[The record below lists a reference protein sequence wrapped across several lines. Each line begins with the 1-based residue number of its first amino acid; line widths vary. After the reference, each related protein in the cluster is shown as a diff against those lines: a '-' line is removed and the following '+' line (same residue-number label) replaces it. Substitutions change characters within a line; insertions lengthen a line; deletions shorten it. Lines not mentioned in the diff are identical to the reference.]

1 MTMRSGGYGDR
12 NASPSVPL
20 ARRHGPRT
28 LRPLVTVAAM
38 TVTVVGIGADGWDG
52 LSPRARTA
60 VERAEL
66 VLGSPRQLGLL
77 PSGIEAEQ
85 RELPSP
91 LREGLASFAQEAGSR
106 PAVVLASGDPFLS
119 GIGSTLLD
127 VLGADAIEDVVPAV
141 SSVTLARAAMRWAAE
156 STSWVSLVGRDAYR
170 LLRHLEPG
178 ARLLVLVSDTTT
190 ATHVAAILT
199 AAGFGESRI
208 TALSDLGSAEESR
221 RDALARMWH
230 GKTPPLTVLA
240 IECDG
245 PGPWWSR
252 TAGLDDD
259 AFENDGQLT
268 KRDVRASA
276 LARLAPRAGEL
287 LWDVGAGAGSV
298 AIEWMR
304 AHPRNRAVA
313 IERHPER
320 AARIRRNAERLGV
333 PELEI
338 VEGTAPEALGDLP
351 RPDAVFVGGGA
362 TREGVLDAAWEAL
375 VPAGRFLAHGV
386 TIETE
391 SLLASWHD
399 RHEGGELTRIS
410 VEHAEPIG
418 GFTGWSPSRAV
429 TQWSAIKR

>member
-1 MTMRSGGYGDR
+1 M
-12 NASPSVPL
+12 P
-20 ARRHGPRT
+20 HGIG
-28 LRPLVTVAAM
+28 PLVTVAAM

-52 LSPRARTA
+52 LAPKARAA
-60 VERAEL
+60 LERADL
-66 VLGSPRQLGLL
+66 VVGSPRQLGLL
-77 PSGIEAEQ
+77 PPSIGAEQ

-91 LREGLASFAQEAGSR
+91 LRAGLGSWADDLSSR
-106 PAVVLASGDPFLS
+106 AAVVLASGDPFLS

-127 VLGADAIEDVVPAV
+127 VLGPEAIEDVQPAV
-141 SSVTLARAAMRWAAE
+141 SSVTLARAAMRWSAE

-208 TALSDLGSAEESR
+208 TALSDLGSADESR
-221 RDALARMWH
+221 RDAFARMWH

-298 AIEWMR
+298 AIEWLR
-304 AHPRNRAVA
+304 AHPRNRAIA
-313 IERHPER
+313 IERHPDR

-338 VEGTAPEALGDLP
+338 VEGTAPEVLDGLA

-375 VPAGRFLAHGV
+375 VPSGRFVAHGV
-386 TIETE
+386 TLETE
-391 SLLASWHD
+391 ALLASWHG
-399 RHEGGELTRIS
+399 RHEDGELTRIS
-410 VEHAEPIG
+410 IEHAEPIG
-418 GFTGWSPSRAV
+418 GFTGWTPARAV
-429 TQWSAIKR
+429 TQWSATKR